1 MVLGLLPSWWSPLH
15 SGQFRW
21 TEGVQEEESEMRY
34 QFIDRKQMLFEP
46 QSPYSSLSEVQPV
59 ELPLLENQ
67 ADVGP

>member
-1 MVLGLLPSWWSPLH
+1 M
-15 SGQFRW
+15 
-21 TEGVQEEESEMRY
+21 QEEEFEMRY

>member
-21 TEGVQEEESEMRY
+21 TEGVQEEEFEMRY
-34 QFIDRKQMLFEP
+34 QFIDRKQMLFES
-46 QSPYSSLSEVQPV
+46 QSLSEVQPV